1 MISPASS
8 DKRVSA
14 HSRRAL
20 LRQFWFLP
28 AACVL
33 FFLFFLPVSLF
44 SVFGPDADP
53 VLTTGGIYHLFAQDS
68 QPPLALGP
76 AVMGVVSALLLFG
89 FLFRARSAA
98 AYFSLGVSR
107 TRLFRQRFF
116 FGFIGPV
123 IGVPLG
129 VAASFLINAA
139 AEKVNSRL
147 VLGSLSLA
155 ALLLLAVLVP
165 YTLCAL
171 VCTLCGTLPEGAVYT
186 GLLLGAPHLL
196 AWIAGVLCRT
206 LLPGSPFDASS
217 SPIAPL
223 NWGSGPFSQYLP
235 EYISSL
241 FQRSDVFGPAL
252 FAAKPIRELAVIYV
266 RNPGA
271 GYADVY
277 TLPSGWLLLIWTAV
291 IVGAALLAWR
301 LFLRRPGELSGFAG
315 RCRVLGT
322 GAAVLLGLTAFCLPL
337 YLEMSAWAV
346 LPLAALAFALVWG
359 ISCLA
364 AFRGFRRIRG
374 SLLSL
379 PISLG
384 ALLTASVIL
393 AAGGFGFSSRLP
405 AAADV
410 ESVEIT
416 YRGNVQYIS
425 AYRVMGSNFVAPLLV
440 ESPED
445 VETVLSLHR
454 ELIALGRP
462 TVTGRAGMSYGDTAI
477 AQPIALRYSLKNG
490 KRMIRIYDHIT
501 LGLEEKLLALDTTDA
516 FREQL
521 ENRVREAVNTSVYL
535 HTDTFVDT
543 YSWGETAEELP
554 LEAADRAALA
564 DALLADFASQSLDD
578 RYFPDRP
585 AKAVLTFGASLNAH
599 TLTTVLLTDAFSHT
613 IAYLEERVLL
623 PVAPDPVVFEGG
635 TLYYCDPAVLT
646 DAQDLYLQNLRPYI
660 VPYSL
665 KNKAVPTLEL
675 DAVQVNALLPAL
687 RHSFYASRP
696 VVIAELVYLA
706 PDSDGKIQPQ
716 HLYRVLPLEDLPDS
730 LREPLMG

>member
-107 TRLFRQRFF
+107 TRLFRQRFL
-116 FGFIGPV
+116 FGLLGPAA
-123 IGVPLG
+123 GVLLG
-129 VAASFLINAA
+129 VAASFSINAA
-139 AEKVNSRL
+139 ALGVCLRL
-147 VLGSLSLA
+147 VANSLYLA
-155 ALLLLAVLVP
+155 VMLFAAVLVP
-165 YTLCAL
+165 YTFCAL
-171 VCTLCGTLPEGAVYT
+171 VCTLCGTLLESVVYT
-186 GLLLGAPHLL
+186 GVLLGAPHLL
-196 AWIAGVLCRT
+196 GLAAGSLCRA

-217 SPIAPL
+217 SPIASST
-223 NWGSGPFSQYLP
+223 GYSFSNDWLP
-235 EYISSL
+235 GYTSCLCE
-241 FQRSDVFGPAL
+241 QSDVLAPLCSQPNMCPAWAH
-252 FAAKPIRELAVIYV
+252 FPGAKPPTGLASIGGC
-266 RNPGA
+266 PC
-271 GYADVY
+271 
-277 TLPSGWLLLIWTAV
+277 SGWGIA
-291 IVGAALLAWR
+291 VGAALLAWR

-315 RCRVLGT
+315 RCRALGT
-322 GAAVLLGLTAFCLPL
+322 GTAVLLGMTAFALLLFANLPVWL
-337 YLEMSAWAV
+337 L
-346 LPLAALAFALVWG
+346 LLLAALAFTLVWG

-364 AFRGFRRIRG
+364 AFRGLRRIRG

>member
-374 SLLSL
+374 SLLTL

-384 ALLTASVIL
+384 TALAISIVLAS
-393 AAGGFGFSSRLP
+393 GGLGFSSRIP
-405 AAADV
+405 TVDEIETA
-410 ESVEIT
+410 EIT
-416 YRGNVQYIS
+416 YRGNLDFTRLHSASGSGYMSKYIS
-425 AYRVMGSNFVAPLLV
+425 WPLSV
-440 ESPED
+440 DAPED
-445 VETVLSLHR
+445 METVLSLHR
-454 ELIALGRP
+454 ELIAQGRP
-462 TVTGRAGMSYGDTAI
+462 PVHGAATPYGDTAVRE
-477 AQPIALRYSLKNG
+477 PIALRYTLKNG
-490 KRMIRIYDHIT
+490 KSLIRMYDTVT
-501 LGLEEKLLALDTTDA
+501 LGFLEKLLELEKTDG
-516 FREQL
+516 FFDEFEYQLPYKLSSSSWSVSLLSPLSPRESGIPLRLSASDAGQL
-521 ENRVREAVNTSVYL
+521 
-535 HTDTFVDT
+535 TDC
-543 YSWGETAEELP
+543 LI
-554 LEAADRAALA
+554 ADLKAQTL
-564 DALLADFASQSLDD
+564 QD
-578 RYFPDRP
+578 RYFPEIP
-585 AKAVLTFGASLNAH
+585 AVAVLDFGDSQNTFPVTQAYTRTLSFLREREMLPEAVVPDFTGATAR
-599 TLTTVLLTDAFSHT
+599 LLGYSTNDNLYRTGYSSW
-613 IAYLEERVLL
+613 YVSSERDRDIELPREVIQSLL
-623 PVAPDPVVFEGG
+623 P
-635 TLYYCDPAVLT
+635 TLRT
-646 DAQDLYLQNLRPYI
+646 
-660 VPYSL
+660 S
-665 KNKAVPTLEL
+665 
-675 DAVQVNALLPAL
+675 
-687 RHSFYASRP
+687 
-696 VVIAELVYLA
+696 YLA
-706 PDSDGKIQPQ
+706 TRPTVQITLRYTAVVEKNDMTGEPGGERTCY
-716 HLYRVLPLEDLPDS
+716 LVRFLPLEELPDS
-730 LREPLMG
+730 LRTQLTAG